1 MAESAKSIVQMMK
14 ERISKS
20 GTGQK
25 NIFFVKKDGQVRV
38 RFLTDLEEGVVVPF
52 HTKFKDHNHP
62 CLKLYGRNCP
72 NCHNSDSNTAD
83 HFVFTVWNYET
94 KRTEIF
100 IYKATKCTPIPALV
114 TMYETYGT
122 ICDRDYV
129 INRQGEQ
136 TDTVYTV
143 VPMERKRFKGD
154 EQPYS
159 KKQIMKM
166 LLKAYPP
173 ETDDDDEDEEEEEI
187 RPARKSSAK
196 SKNKSSRY
204 DEEDDDEDDILDDE
218 DEDEDDDFEDEKPA
232 RKSKRKNSNVIAS
245 SRKKTKRRNDEDE
258 DDEDF
263 DEDFDEVEPDY
274 ESWTNKQLK
283 AECKKRGFD
292 YTGMNREQVID
303 MLIDD
308 LPF

>member
-20 GTGQK
+20 GKGQK
-25 NIFFVKKDGQVRV
+25 DIFYVKKDGRVRV
-38 RFLTDLEEGVVVPF
+38 RFLTDLEEGVVIPF
-52 HTKFKDHNHP
+52 HTKWKEFNHP

-72 NCHNSDSNTAD
+72 NCHNNDANTAD
-83 HFVFTVWNYET
+83 NFVFTVWNYET
-94 KRTEIF
+94 KRTELF
-100 IYKATKCTPIPALV
+100 MYKATKCTPMPALV

-129 INRQGEQ
+129 ISRQGEA

-154 EQPYS
+154 EQPFS

-173 ETDDDDEDEEEEEI
+173 ESEDEDEGDEDEEEI
-187 RPARKSSAK
+187 GTRKRTRSAN
-196 SKNKSSRY
+196 SRHSNKKVI
-204 DEEDDDEDDILDDE
+204 DEDEDDEIIDDDDGDE
-218 DEDEDDDFEDEKPA
+218 DEDEDNFDEKA
-232 RKSKRKNSNVIAS
+232 AKRSKRKSRVIS
-245 SRKKTKRRNDEDE
+245 SSKKRRQEQEREFGDLS
-258 DDEDF
+258 DF
-263 DEDFDEVEPDY
+263 DEAEPDY

-292 YTGMNREQVID
+292 YTGMDREQVID
-303 MLIDD
+303 MLVDD